1 MPEPESIRAA
11 FEKAAA
17 PLADVER
24 YVKSTLESYCHD
36 RNYIFRGRSKTASSL
51 AEKLE
56 GGKYGKWSRIDDLYA
71 CTIVIPVAA
80 HQPGVLRDLDR
91 LFVRKRVRGRTDTR
105 KAPDV
110 FRFDGTRW
118 YGTMKPEAAAERQHG
133 AGDIIFEVQIATAF
147 ENAWSTVTHDIVYKA
162 DVVDWQQL
170 RLAAQLK
177 AAVEQVEV
185 LIAAFETAA
194 GAIESSPW
202 SETSTKAEIVATFK
216 TLYADGHIPELLVPG
231 SWRRFADNVYSLV
244 ASYTPEERK
253 VPAAVTALLSA
264 IEDKVRGSG
273 NFKLPTSGSLFQL
286 VTTVVASAGNPGSLE
301 EYVVVDS
308 AELHDFYGMQSAP
321 RVFEFDGSSAE
332 LMAPEAVQR
341 S

>member
-1 MPEPESIRAA
+1 VPEPESVRAA

-24 YVKSTLESYCHD
+24 YVKSTLESYCND
-36 RNYIFRGRSKTASSL
+36 RNYIFKGRSKTATSL

-56 GGKYGKWSRIDDLYA
+56 GGRYSKWSRLDDLYA

-91 LFVRKRVRGRTDTR
+91 LFTKKRVRGRTDTN

-118 YGTMKPEAAAERQHG
+118 YGTIKPEAAAERQVG
-133 AGDIIFEVQIATAF
+133 AGEIIFEVQIATAF

-162 DVVDWQQL
+162 DVVDWRQL

-185 LIAAFETAA
+185 LISAFETAA

-202 SETSTKAEIVATFK
+202 SETSTKAEIVATFQ
-216 TLYADGHIPELLVPG
+216 TLHSDGHIPELLVPA
-231 SWRRFADNVYSLV
+231 SWRRFADNVYGLV
-244 ASYTPEERK
+244 VSYTPEQRK
-253 VPAAVTALLSA
+253 VPQAVKALLSA
-264 IEDKVRGSG
+264 IEDKIRGSG
-273 NFKLPTSGSLFQL
+273 DFKLPTSGSLFQL
-286 VTTVVASAGNPGSLE
+286 VTTIVASEDGPGSLDE
-301 EYVVVDS
+301 FVVIDS
-308 AELHDFYGMQSAP
+308 AELHDFYGMQDAP
-321 RVFEFDGSSAE
+321 KVFEFDGTSADLTE
-332 LMAPEAVQR
+332 P
-341 S
+341 

>member
-1 MPEPESIRAA
+1 VPEPESIRAA

-24 YVKSTLESYCHD
+24 YVSTTLESYCRD
-36 RNYIFRGRSKTASSL
+36 RNYIFKGRSKTATSL

-56 GGKYGKWSRIDDLYA
+56 GGRYHKWSKIDDLYA

-80 HQPGVLRDLDR
+80 HEPGVLRDLDR
-91 LFVRKRVRGRTDTR
+91 LFTKHRVRGRTNTI

-118 YGTMKPEAAAERQHG
+118 YGTMKSAAAAERQSG
-133 AGDIIFEVQIATAF
+133 AGEIVFEVQIATAF

-162 DVVDWQQL
+162 DVVDWRQL

-185 LIAAFETAA
+185 LISAFETAA

-202 SETSTKAEIVATFK
+202 SETSTKAEIVAAFK
-216 TLYADGHIPELLVPG
+216 TLQADGHIPETLVPA

-244 ASYTPEERK
+244 TSYTPDQRK
-253 VPAAVTALLSA
+253 IPQSVRSLLSA
-264 IEDKVRGSG
+264 VEDKVRGSG
-273 NFKLPTSGSLFQL
+273 EFKLPTSGSLFQL
-286 VTTVVASAGNPGSLE
+286 VTTVVASAEGPASLDDFT
-301 EYVVVDS
+301 VVDS

-321 RVFEFDGSSAE
+321 KLFEFDGTSAT
-332 LMAPEAVQR
+332 LAAP
-341 S
+341 

>member
-1 MPEPESIRAA
+1 MPEPESVRAA
-11 FEKAAA
+11 FEKASA

-24 YVKSTLESYCHD
+24 YVRSTLESYCST
-36 RNYIFRGRSKTASSL
+36 RNYLFKGRPKTATSL

-56 GGKYGKWSRIDDLYA
+56 GGRFEKWSDLDDLYA
-71 CTIVIPVAA
+71 CTIVIPVAT

-91 LFVRKRVRGRTDTR
+91 LFERSYARGRADTK

-118 YGTMKPEAAAERQHG
+118 YGTIRPEAAAERQPG
-133 AGDIIFEVQIATAF
+133 TGEILFEVQIATAF

-162 DVVDWQQL
+162 DVVDWRQL

-185 LIAAFETAA
+185 LISAFEMAA

-202 SETSTKAEIVATFK
+202 PETTIKSKIVLAFK
-216 TLYADGHIPELLVPG
+216 TLQADGHIPETLIPT

-244 ASYTPEERK
+244 RSYTPDPQRIES
-253 VPAAVTALLSA
+253 AVQSLLSA
-264 IEDKVRGSG
+264 VEDKIRGTED
-273 NFKLPTSGSLFQL
+273 FKLPTSGSLFQL
-286 VTTVVASAGNPGSLE
+286 VTTVVAGTRVAGNLNKF
-301 EYVVVDS
+301 VIVDS
-308 AELHDFYGMQSAP
+308 AELHDFYDINATP
-321 RVFEFDGSSAE
+321 KTFEFDGTAAESAS
-332 LMAPEAVQR
+332 L
-341 S
+341 